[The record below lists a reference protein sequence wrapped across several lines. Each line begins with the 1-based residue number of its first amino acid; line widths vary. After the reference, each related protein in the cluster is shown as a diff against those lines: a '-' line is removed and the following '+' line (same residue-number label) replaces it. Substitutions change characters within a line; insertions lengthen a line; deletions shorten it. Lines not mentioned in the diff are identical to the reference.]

1 MKRFPFTKQT
11 DTMQCGIACLVSV
24 CRFYGKR
31 YSARFLSKMTYI
43 SKEGVSLLALSK
55 TAQHLGF
62 ETMNISIPFD
72 RATELILPCI
82 LHWNQNHFVVLYH
95 IDIKR
100 RIYYI
105 CDPGKGLMKFD
116 EETFKRHCSGTSG
129 KVVAMLLTPTE
140 QFGSVVEEQV
150 TTPSIIRFILSYV
163 KGYRSYITQIALGLV
178 LGCLLQ
184 LIMPFLT
191 QQIVDSGIRK
201 QDIGII
207 WLILIGELLIVTGRT
222 ATDFIRR
229 WLLLHISM
237 RVNISLVSDFFIKL
251 MRLPMSFFEAKLLG
265 DLLQRV
271 GDHSRV
277 QSFLTGQILNVT
289 FAILG
294 FVIFGAVL
302 LVYNATIFAVFMA
315 GSALYMIWIIR
326 FLRKR
331 KVLDYE
337 TFEYE
342 AISQS
347 KTYEMLSAMQ
357 EIKLQNCERRR
368 RFEWEDAQ
376 ADLFDVRMR
385 ALKLQQTQETGAIL
399 INEIKNILIT
409 VLSATAVIDGSI
421 TLGVMLAIQYIVG
434 QLNSPIEQFM
444 SFVYSCQDMK
454 ISLERIN
461 EVHNNDNE
469 ETPQESLTSYVSPNR
484 DIVFTN
490 VSFKYDINSPTYTL
504 EDISFVIPA
513 NKITAI
519 VGASGSGKT
528 TLLKLMLAYY
538 PPLSGDIR
546 ISDAAID
553 KYSPKWWRSRCGVV
567 MQDGYIFSESIERNI
582 AVDDSPI
589 DRQRLDYAARIANI
603 YDFIQSLPLN
613 YHTKIGKEGIGL
625 SQGQKQRILIARA
638 VYRNPEYIILDEATN
653 SLDASN
659 ERAIV
664 DNLAEFYRGRT
675 VVVVAHR
682 LSTVCNADQ
691 IIVIDNGRI
700 AETGTHRSL
709 IANRRTYYNLV
720 KNQLELG
727 Q

>member
-24 CRFYGKR
+24 CRFYSKH

-140 QFGSVVEEQV
+140 RFGSVAEEQV
-150 TTPSIIRFILSYV
+150 TTPSIIRFILGYV

-289 FAILG
+289 FAMLG

-315 GSALYMIWIIR
+315 GSALYMMWIIR

-357 EIKLQNCERRR
+357 EIKLQNCEQRR

-469 ETPQESLTSYVSPNR
+469 ESPQDSLTSYVSPKR

-675 VVVVAHR
+675 VIVVAHR

-691 IIVIDNGRI
+691 IIVLDNGRI

-709 IANRRTYYNLV
+709 IANRGTYYNLV